1 MKINLKKFHYIEQ
14 KLCIFAKNQ
23 KRPMHLEQDF
33 KELFTIASLISLL
46 TLSVL
51 EIVLGI
57 DNIIFISIV
66 SGKLPRAKQGKAR
79 TIGLML
85 ALIMRVLLLFCITWI
100 VGLKD
105 ALFYILDFGVTGRD
119 LILFAGGVFL
129 LYKTTMEL
137 HNKIQGYDDEE
148 MKVKKIS
155 FNAIV
160 FQIVL
165 IDIVFS
171 FDSILTAVGLVTN
184 LLIMV
189 LAVIVAMIIMILFSG
204 KVSDFINENPT
215 IKVLALS
222 FLLMIGVVL
231 ILESFHEHV
240 DKKFIYISIAFSLF
254 VEMMN
259 IRMRKKSEKGR
270 HDTNNDPRDVI

>member
-1 MKINLKKFHYIEQ
+1 
-14 KLCIFAKNQ
+14 
-23 KRPMHLEQDF
+23 MHLAQDF
-33 KELFTIASLISLL
+33 SQLFSIASLISLL

-57 DNIIFISIV
+57 DNIIFISII
-66 SGKLPRAKQGKAR
+66 SGKLPRAEQGRAR

-85 ALIMRVLLLFCITWI
+85 ALILRIALLFSITWI

-105 ALFYILDFGVTGRD
+105 ALFSIGNFGVTGRD
-119 LILFAGGVFL
+119 LILFSGGVFL

-137 HNKIQGYDDEE
+137 HNKIQGYDEGE
-148 MKVKKIS
+148 VSVKKNS

-160 FQIVL
+160 MQIVL

-171 FDSILTAVGLVTN
+171 FDSILTAVGLVSN
-184 LLIMV
+184 LLIMIA
-189 LAVIVAMIIMILFSG
+189 AVIIAMIIMILFSG
-204 KVSDFINENPT
+204 KVSDFINLNPT

-231 ILESFHEHV
+231 VLEAFHEEV
-240 DKKFIYISIAFSLF
+240 DKKFIYISIAFSFF
-254 VEMMN
+254 VETMN
-259 IRMRKKSEKGR
+259 ITMRKKEEKR
-270 HDTNNDPRDVI
+270 NRDTNNDPRDVI

>member
-1 MKINLKKFHYIEQ
+1 
-14 KLCIFAKNQ
+14 
-23 KRPMHLEQDF
+23 MHLAQDF
-33 KELFTIASLISLL
+33 QELFSIASLISLL

-66 SGKLPRAKQGKAR
+66 SGQLPRTKQGRAR

-100 VGLKD
+100 AGLKEP
-105 ALFYILDFGVTGRD
+105 LFCILKFGVTGRD

-129 LYKTTMEL
+129 LYKTSIEL
-137 HNKIQGYDDEE
+137 KNRIEGNDETE

-160 FQIVL
+160 LQIVL
-165 IDIVFS
+165 IDIIFS
-171 FDSILTAVGLVTN
+171 FDSILTAVSLVSN

-189 LAVIVAMIIMILFSG
+189 LAVIIAMIIMISFSG
-204 KVSDFINENPT
+204 KVSDFINDNPT

-222 FLLMIGVVL
+222 FLLMIGGIL
-231 ILESFHEHV
+231 ILDSLHLQVNKQFV
-240 DKKFIYISIAFSLF
+240 YVAIAFSLF

-259 IRMRKKSEKGR
+259 ITMRKKEAKRNRNKKS
-270 HDTNNDPRDVI
+270 D

>member
-1 MKINLKKFHYIEQ
+1 
-14 KLCIFAKNQ
+14 
-23 KRPMHLEQDF
+23 MHLAQDF
-33 KELFTIASLISLL
+33 QDLFSIASLISLL

-57 DNIIFISIV
+57 DNIIFISIIA
-66 SGKLPRAKQGKAR
+66 GKLPKYRQKKAR

-85 ALIMRVLLLFCITWI
+85 ALIMRVILLFSISWI
-100 VGLKD
+100 VSLKE
-105 ALFYILDFGVTGRD
+105 ALFHIGDFGVTGRD

-129 LYKTTMEL
+129 LYKTTIEL
-137 HNKIQGYDDEE
+137 HNKVQGYEE
-148 MKVKKIS
+148 STMESKKNT
-155 FNAIV
+155 FKAIV
-160 FQIVL
+160 LQIVL

-184 LLIMV
+184 LLIMI
-189 LAVIVAMIIMILFSG
+189 LAVIIAMIIMIVFSG

-215 IKVLALS
+215 IKVLALA
-222 FLLMIGVVL
+222 FLLMIGLVL
-231 ILESFHEHV
+231 ILEACHQHV

-259 IRMRKKSEKGR
+259 IRMRKKREKLEHR
-270 HDTNNDPRDVI
+270 NHRNTDTNNDQRDII

>member
-1 MKINLKKFHYIEQ
+1 
-14 KLCIFAKNQ
+14 
-23 KRPMHLEQDF
+23 MHLAQDF
-33 KELFTIASLISLL
+33 QELFSVASLISLL

-66 SGKLPRAKQGKAR
+66 ADKLPRKEQGKAR
-79 TIGLML
+79 TVGLML
-85 ALIMRVLLLFCITWI
+85 ALVMRVALLFSISWI

-105 ALFYILDFGVTGRD
+105 ALFTIGEFGVTGRD
-119 LILFAGGVFL
+119 IILFAGGVFL
-129 LYKTTMEL
+129 LYKTTIEL
-137 HNKIQGYDDEE
+137 HNKVQGYDEDEIKIK
-148 MKVKKIS
+148 KVS

-160 FQIVL
+160 AQIVL

-184 LLIMV
+184 LLVMI
-189 LAVIVAMIIMILFSG
+189 LAVIIAMIIMIAFSG
-204 KVSDFINENPT
+204 KVSDFINKNPT

-231 ILESFHEHV
+231 ILESLHQHV
-240 DKKFIYISIAFSLF
+240 EKTVIYISIAFSLF
-254 VEMMN
+254 VEMLN
-259 IRMRKKSEKGR
+259 IRMRRKSEKNNPR
-270 HDTNNDPRDVI
+270 DTNNDPRDVI